1 MIDAVVTGRSLPALQ
16 TALDLAEVGLR
27 VVVLDEASCEAQRPW
42 AERDADGVIRA
53 FAKRVAAPLE
63 QASDRETAAAQLVDV
78 PAPPPLL
85 LQGANWMPQ
94 SAPNVL
100 GVPAVALSAETTA
113 SIGGGGAFRAYLDR
127 VTPLLTV
134 GKTRMFGALV
144 QKRMGA
150 KVRERLVD
158 PQLFERFG
166 AEASQ
171 VEVAVAAPGFN
182 EALSRAGSLGTAVL
196 AYADRNVARETRVR
210 PAHGARQF
218 AEEVLR
224 RLELYGVELR
234 QERAISIDE
243 QNDGWAIRLE
253 GGDALRARALVADLG
268 ESVRVAEALAPHAS
282 ALLPEKARAYASMVM
297 ERPEWLESGTRA
309 IARVGDWAI
318 TLDDAFGSEVQ
329 GEPGPSASEAS
340 PESRATVT
348 AQLFFKAAAASGQIA
363 KLAELQRQD
372 LVDVTETHI
381 GTGIGVEWLR
391 GALLQEAVLRAAPY
405 CTIADRDEAAK
416 MLVDLAEAQP
426 NLVVVGRAVHGD
438 DQAVALAAAHASA
451 VHLRRRLLGLAE

>member
-16 TALDLAEVGLR
+16 TALDLAEMGLS
-27 VVVLDEASCEAQRPW
+27 VVVLDEASREAQRPW

-53 FAKRVAAPLE
+53 FAKRVATPLD
-63 QASDRETAAAQLVDV
+63 QASDHATAAAQLVDV

-85 LQGANWMPQ
+85 LQGADWMPQ

-127 VTPLLTV
+127 LTPLLTV
-134 GKTRMFGALV
+134 GKTRMFGTLV

-158 PQLFERFG
+158 PQFFERFG

-171 VEVAVAAPGFN
+171 VEVAIATPGFN

-196 AYADRNVARETRVR
+196 AYADRNVARETRVK
-210 PAHGARQF
+210 PARGARQF
-218 AEEVLR
+218 AEAVLR

-234 QERAISIDE
+234 QERAISIAE
-243 QNDGWAIRLE
+243 QDDGWVIRLE
-253 GGDALRARALVADLG
+253 GGHALLARALVADLG
-268 ESVRVAEALAPHAS
+268 ESVSVAEALAPHAG
-282 ALLPEKARAYASMVM
+282 ALLPDRARAYASMGM
-297 ERPEWLESGTRA
+297 ERPEWLESGARA

-318 TLDDAFGSEVQ
+318 TLDDAFGSEAS
-329 GEPGPSASEAS
+329 GEPGPSSSKAS
-340 PESRATVT
+340 PESQTTITV
-348 AQLFFKAAAASGQIA
+348 QLFFKAAAASHQIA

-372 LVDVTETHI
+372 SVDASKTHI

-391 GALLQEAVLRAAPY
+391 GVPLQEAVLRAAPY

-416 MLVDLAEAQP
+416 ALVDLEEARP

-438 DQAVALAAAHASA
+438 DQAAALAAAHTSA